1 MTNADPFVI
10 VAGFDGSKQS
20 HDALQWAI
28 EEARYRKAELRVL
41 TVWNKAPMS
50 WYPALLETAAGEVVA
65 AEDSPE
71 LQAKALSA
79 AAAQAAAGVNVVTQT
94 VKDDSAASA
103 ILKAAREADL
113 VVLGSRG
120 HGGFAGLH
128 IGSVSTQVTTHSPCP
143 VLVVRPKAAA
153 ALRGQAKTG

>member
-50 WYPALLETAAGEVVA
+50 WYPALLETAAGEVVRRRTLRSCRPRPSA
-65 AEDSPE
+65 RRRRRPR
-71 LQAKALSA
+71 QA
-79 AAAQAAAGVNVVTQT
+79 
-94 VKDDSAASA
+94 
-103 ILKAAREADL
+103 
-113 VVLGSRG
+113 
-120 HGGFAGLH
+120 
-128 IGSVSTQVTTHSPCP
+128 
-143 VLVVRPKAAA
+143 
-153 ALRGQAKTG
+153 

>member
-10 VAGFDGSKQS
+10 VVGFDGSKQS
-20 HDALQWAI
+20 RDALEWAI
-28 EEARYRKAELRVL
+28 QESKYRDAELRVV

-50 WYPALLETAAGEVVA
+50 WYPALLETAAGEIV

-71 LQAKALSA
+71 QQAEALSA
-79 AAAQAAAGVNVVTQT
+79 DAAQAAAGVNVVKLT
-94 VKDDSAASA
+94 VRNDSAASA

-113 VVLGSRG
+113 VVVGSRG

-128 IGSVSTQVTTHSPCP
+128 IGSVSAQVASHSPCP
-143 VLVVRPKAAA
+143 VLVVRPKASS
-153 ALRGQAKTG
+153 QAG